1 MGTIYMVSSGKGGTG
16 KSTVSVYTA
25 EALAQAGNSVLV
37 IELDSG
43 LRSVDVISGVYGHTV
58 FDIED
63 VLLGRC
69 TPAQAIVQSPRH
81 DSLYILCAPYNSKTI
96 PLARFVDLC
105 TALASDYDYLII
117 DTAAGLG
124 DAFFAAS
131 AVAMR
136 ALVIATPDPVSVR
149 DARIVVDR
157 LREQSIHDI
166 RLIINKLQPSHISTG
181 VVPNLDYCIDH
192 IGARLIGVIP
202 DSSDII
208 FASARGMALE
218 KNGDAAKVFVNI
230 ASRIGGSDTPLL
242 IY

>member
-1 MGTIYMVSSGKGGTG
+1 MGVIYMVSSGKGGTG

-25 EALAQAGNSVLV
+25 EALAAEGHSTLV
-37 IELDSG
+37 VELDSG
-43 LRSVDVISGVYGHTV
+43 LRSVDVISGVYGSTV
-58 FDIED
+58 YDVED

-69 TPAQAIVQSPRH
+69 TPQQAIVKSPH
-81 DSLYILCAPYNSKTI
+81 IDNMSVLCAPYNSKTI
-96 PLARFVDLC
+96 PLQRFVDLC
-105 TALASDYDYLII
+105 AALAEKYDYIII

-124 DAFFAAS
+124 DAFFAGA

-157 LREQSIHDI
+157 LREQQIIDI
-166 RLIINKLQPSHISTG
+166 RLIINKLTPAHITNK

-202 DSSDII
+202 ESTDII
-208 FASARGMALE
+208 FASARGLALGE
-218 KNGDAAKVFVNI
+218 STDARKIFCNI
-230 ASRIGGSDTPLL
+230 AKRIDGADTPPL

>member
-1 MGTIYMVSSGKGGTG
+1 MGISYMVSSGKGGTG
-16 KSTVSVYTA
+16 KSTISVYLA
-25 EALAQAGNSVLV
+25 EALARAGSTSLV

-58 FDIED
+58 YDIED

-69 TPAQAIVQSPRH
+69 TPAQAIVQSPRY
-81 DSLYILCAPYNSKTI
+81 SNMNVLCAPYNSKTI
-96 PLARFVDLC
+96 PLQRFVDLC
-105 TALASDYDYLII
+105 NALAQNYDYLII
-117 DTAAGLG
+117 DTAAGVG

-149 DARIVVDR
+149 DARIVVDK
-157 LREQSIHDI
+157 LREQQLNDI
-166 RLIINKLQPSHISTG
+166 RLIINKLQPSHITTG

-202 DSSDII
+202 DTTEIVL
-208 FASARGMALE
+208 ASAHGTAL
-218 KNGDAAKVFVNI
+218 KHGSVPDRVFDNI
-230 ASRIGGSDTPLL
+230 AKRVAGEDTPLL